1 MKRAAAVAG
10 LCFALSAC
18 NNLHTYVKPGTDAA
32 ATQADIAACKSV
44 MAPYGS
50 SDEAKDT
57 FDKCMA
63 GKGYDKQVEKYRL

>member
-1 MKRAAAVAG
+1 MRNAATVAG
-10 LCFALSAC
+10 LALFLGAC
-18 NNLHTYVKPGTDAA
+18 SNLYSYTKPGADAA

-50 SDEAKDT
+50 SDEAKDV

-63 GKGYDKQVEKYRL
+63 GKGYDKQVEKYHL